1 MNGGELWLLLGVFG
15 LALTACGM
23 AGNEAANA
31 VRRWQLKREL
41 KAMRGVNPLDRL
53 SLDAIARMERK

>member
-1 MNGGELWLLLGVFG
+1 MNGGEFWLLLGAFG
-15 LALTACGM
+15 LALTAV
-23 AGNEAANA
+23 AYAASKAADA
-31 VRRWQLKREL
+31 VKLWQLKREL